1 MDNNDISRWWRQYFS
16 HAISGPNGFP
26 CRCNLWVWVLLHEEI
41 HVLFNNSVDVDGF
54 PVLG

>member
-1 MDNNDISRWWRQYFS
+1 MIFRGGGANMEDFS